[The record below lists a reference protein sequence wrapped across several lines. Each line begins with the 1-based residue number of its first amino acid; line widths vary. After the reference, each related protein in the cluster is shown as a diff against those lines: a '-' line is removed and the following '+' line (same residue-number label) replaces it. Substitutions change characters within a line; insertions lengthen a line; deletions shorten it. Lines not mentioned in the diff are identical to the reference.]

1 VLAMNIAARS
11 VMPWATSADR
21 GLRSLKNVAVADVKS
36 RPLFTLNEIAHV
48 LEVRTSK
55 HFSSR
60 YLHIDNGLVGE
71 SKLHGTERNH

>member
-36 RPLFTLNEIAHV
+36 RPLFALRWNLTMLLIS
-48 LEVRTSK
+48 LM
-55 HFSSR
+55 
-60 YLHIDNGLVGE
+60 DGCG
-71 SKLHGTERNH
+71 